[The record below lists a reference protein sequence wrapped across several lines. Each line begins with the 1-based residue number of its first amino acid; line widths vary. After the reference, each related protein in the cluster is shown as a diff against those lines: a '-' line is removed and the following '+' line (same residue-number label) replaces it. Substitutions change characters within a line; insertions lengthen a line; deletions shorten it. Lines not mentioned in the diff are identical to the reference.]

1 MDPIFSCISFI
12 VVIPRFFYFLQ
23 YIVVLVY
30 IKQYFSFYVNR
41 SSAHFIEKNVPETT
55 SLRDTFLSS
64 YILLISLDCRLNQMR
79 RTLNPVSVRH
89 LCQRPCHLHRDKA
102 ACHLRI
108 AADRH
113 IVVEQNV

>member
-1 MDPIFSCISFI
+1 MSPIDCEI
-12 VVIPRFFYFLQ
+12 
-23 YIVVLVY
+23 
-30 IKQYFSFYVNR
+30 IKLLFQPVDAHREPFCKNRIHICLFSFYVNR
-41 SSAHFIEKNVPETT
+41 SSAHFIEKNVPEAT

-89 LCQRPCHLHRDKA
+89 LRQRPCHLHRDKA
-102 ACHLRI
+102 AGHLRI

-113 IVVEQNV
+113 IVVEQDV